1 MFNIHYDFFL
11 ETLIGRNPE
20 KIVRIENLEEDI
32 VTIPFLK
39 NKKDIYIELIK
50 NNPYSNEFSKMV
62 EKKPW
67 KTFYNEENS
76 LIIYE
81 KLRNQFLYYGYDKNS
96 WKDVTP

>member
-1 MFNIHYDFFL
+1 
-11 ETLIGRNPE
+11 
-20 KIVRIENLEEDI
+20 
-32 VTIPFLK
+32 
-39 NKKDIYIELIK
+39 
-50 NNPYSNEFSKMV
+50 MV

-81 KLRNQFLYYGYDKNS
+81 KLKNQFLYYGYDKNS